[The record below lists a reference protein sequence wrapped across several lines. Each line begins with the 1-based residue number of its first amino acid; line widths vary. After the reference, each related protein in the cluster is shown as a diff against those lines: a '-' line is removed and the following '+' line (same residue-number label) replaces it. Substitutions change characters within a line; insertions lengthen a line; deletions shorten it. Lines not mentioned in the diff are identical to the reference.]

1 MIDVLNRGIGGQE
14 APQARSRF
22 ESDVIVEA
30 PGMRTLQSNHHV
42 LIRFSRYSI
51 KSAGLL

>member
-1 MIDVLNRGIGGQE
+1 MIDLLNWGIGGQE

-30 PGMRTLQSNHHV
+30 AGMRTLQSNHRV
-42 LIRFSRYSI
+42 LIRLSRYSI
-51 KSAGLL
+51 KSDGLL